1 MKKLAIVAAV
11 AATSL
16 SNGAYAVRDVNAR
29 LANPGYEMYIG
40 TFPLVTTCAAGSQEF
55 SIDGANA
62 GQVQMQG
69 NICLDPNGTAS
80 PIVRLTFHL
89 TGAYS
94 AGSPNPGTTFD
105 QGSIYIDVETAD
117 GYLPYSTVVVSSTS
131 PVECLANR
139 PGHDVASVPTQI
151 TTGLQVASGT
161 AALPGVAYTGAG
173 PNQDNAIC
181 VTTLLFQS
189 AGLFAGGTITAP

>member
-11 AATSL
+11 AAASL
-16 SNGAYAVRDVNAR
+16 STGAHAVRDVNAR

-40 TFPLVTTCAAGSQEF
+40 TIPLVTTCSAGSQVF

-62 GQVQMQG
+62 AQVQMQG
-69 NICLDPNGTAS
+69 NICLDPNGDGS
-80 PIVRLTFHL
+80 LIIRLTFHL

-94 AGSPNPGTTFD
+94 AAGPNQGTTFD
-105 QGSIYIDVETAD
+105 QGSIYIDAETAD
-117 GYLPYSTVVVSSTS
+117 GYLPYSTVVASTTN
-131 PVECLANR
+131 PVECLANK
-139 PGHDVASVPTQI
+139 PGHDVVSVPSQL

-161 AALPGVAYTGAG
+161 AALPGIAYTGAG
-173 PNQDNAIC
+173 ANQNKAIC
-181 VTTLLFQS
+181 VTTLFFQS